1 MAANIKKKKVFNC
14 YTAGYKALVIVLADA
29 AKS

>member
-1 MAANIKKKKVFNC
+1 MGANIKEKKALNC
-14 YTAGYKALVIVLADA
+14 YTAGYKALVIILADA